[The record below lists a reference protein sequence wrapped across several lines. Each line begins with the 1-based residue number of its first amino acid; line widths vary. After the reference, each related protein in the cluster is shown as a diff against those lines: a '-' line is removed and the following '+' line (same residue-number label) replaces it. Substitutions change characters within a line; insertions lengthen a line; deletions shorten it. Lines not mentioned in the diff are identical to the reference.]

1 LCKYTIKI
9 MLELFFGKENVHHLY
24 SRDDLF
30 GTINKIRCL
39 KQMENISLILSS
51 KNQITTISV
60 SPIYL

>member
-1 LCKYTIKI
+1 
-9 MLELFFGKENVHHLY
+9 MLELFFDKENVRHLY